1 MIKKNIVLVFLLWS
15 VFSSAQRTAIYTASD
30 KDFREAT
37 EIYYNQSYQFA
48 QDRYQE
54 IATNHAKPQDVR
66 EISQFY
72 VALCAVK
79 LRQKGALARFETFAN
94 SHSEKDYVEE
104 AYQDLG
110 DYFYGR
116 GDYQKASLYYDKVNP
131 KLINGSKDE
140 YAFKVGYVAFSQ
152 HEYDKALH
160 AFKQV
165 SNRSKLIDDARY
177 FSGHILYQEER
188 TEEAKALFNQ
198 LKQSEK
204 YKEKVQPYLL
214 QVAYKTSDYEQAIEE
229 GKQILATTGENN
241 EESEAQKIIGES
253 YFNQQQYQKA
263 IPYLEAYANSG
274 VALTPTD
281 YYQLG
286 FSYNQ
291 THDYRKAIDHY
302 NKIVGGANEMAQKAY
317 YQLGHSYIKENQKSE
332 ALNAFK
338 SASNLN
344 FDTTIQEDAW
354 YNYAKL
360 SYEIG
365 NPYQTAPEALNDY
378 IVAYPNSKHTNQL
391 YKLLKNSYQNL
402 DDYAQPYQ
410 ILKTKIVP
418 KNASLQ
424 PLQAQVGY
432 QYGVQLFR
440 EESFEKAVHI
450 FSEVATLPNASN
462 YNAKSIYW
470 KGQSEYKQGKYQEA
484 LKTLQ
489 TFEKAGNTTS
499 EYSQIDYNKGYLYFK
514 LGVYKDAANAFQQ
527 YVKQAKESKYKQDAQ
542 LRLADS
548 YYASGQ
554 FWPSLEEYQKVV
566 DGHYNEQDYAAFQ
579 KGMVYGWINREE
591 EKKQQLEYF
600 LKNYPKSSYYDD
612 AMYQLASTYFKL
624 GNQEYAVA
632 LFTKMQNDFP
642 ASKLVPFAELKKAQI
657 YYNNNQSDEALE
669 AYQNIVQAFPE
680 TSAAQES
687 MIGAKKIYTEKAQIA
702 EYEKWMKKVGGEV
715 DEDELMRLA
724 YEVAEK
730 QFYEKKYD
738 EAGKL
743 LGEFIVEYPTSVNL
757 AKAYYFKGESAYQ
770 TNKVDEAVEAF
781 EKVKTEEKY
790 NEEAYLRLA
799 QIYMKREQKD
809 KAQQALLQLSKVSE
823 NESYQNFAWVGLMRI
838 YHLNGDDEKAY
849 PYAQKVM
856 QNEQS
861 SASAKEDATLIIARN
876 VVKTDLPKALEY
888 YETLQD
894 SNKET
899 IKAEVLYHQ
908 AQHLAT
914 KKEYE
919 SSNNIIFDL
928 ASNYRKQSDWVAK
941 ALLIMADNYQ
951 ALEDPYQAN
960 YTLET
965 LMETYPEKTKIINQA
980 KAKQKL
986 IKK

>member
-1 MIKKNIVLVFLLWS
+1 MIKKNIVFVFLLWG
-15 VFSSAQRTAIYTASD
+15 VLGLAQRTAIYTASD

-37 EIYYNQSYQFA
+37 EIYRNQSYQFA

-54 IATNHAKPQDVR
+54 IAFNHAKPQDVR

-79 LRQKGALARFETFAN
+79 LRQKGALARFETFAD
-94 SHSEKDYVEE
+94 SHREKDYVQE

-116 GDYQKASLYYDKVNP
+116 GDYQKALLYYDKVNP

-140 YAFKVGYVAFSQ
+140 YAFKVGYAAFSQ

-165 SNRSKLIDDARY
+165 SDRSELIEDARY

-188 TEEAKALFNQ
+188 AEEAKALFTQ

-214 QVAYKTSDYEQAIEE
+214 QTAYKSSDYEQAIEE
-229 GKQILATTGENN
+229 GKEILATA
-241 EESEAQKIIGES
+241 EEKGSQELEAQKIIGES
-253 YFNQQQYQKA
+253 YFNQQQYSKA
-263 IPYLEAYANSG
+263 LPYLEAYANSE
-274 VALTPTD
+274 VTLTPTD

-286 FSYNQ
+286 FSYDQ
-291 THDYRKAIDHY
+291 TKEYRKAIEHY
-302 NKIVGGANEMAQKAY
+302 NKIVGGENEMAQKAY
-317 YQLGHSYIKENQKSE
+317 YQLGHSYIKEDQKNE

-344 FDTTIQEDAW
+344 FDSKIQEDAF

-378 IVAYPNSKHTNQL
+378 LVAYPESKHADQL
-391 YKLLKNSYQNL
+391 DQLLKSSYQNL
-402 DDYAQPYQ
+402 DDYAQPYE

-418 KNASLQ
+418 RNASLQ

-440 EESFEKAVHI
+440 EEQFEKAAVI
-450 FSEVATLPNASN
+450 FSEVAQLPEAS
-462 YNAKSIYW
+462 YSLPSMYW
-470 KGQSEYKQGKYQEA
+470 KGQAEYKQGKYEAA

-489 TFEKAGNTTS
+489 AFEKVGNSTS
-499 EYSQIDYNKGYLYFK
+499 EYDQVEYTKGYLHFK
-514 LGVYKDAANAFQQ
+514 LGDYKKATNAFQQ
-527 YVKQAKESKYKQDAQ
+527 YVKQTKESKYKADAQ

-566 DGHYNEQDYAAFQ
+566 DKRYNEHDYAAFQ
-579 KGMVYGWINREE
+579 KGMVYGWIDREE
-591 EKKQQLEYF
+591 EKKKQLEYF

-624 GNQEYAVA
+624 GDQDYAVE

-657 YYNNNQSDEALE
+657 YYNNDQSDQALE
-669 AYQNIVQAFPE
+669 AYQNIVQAFPD

-687 MIGAKKIYTEKAQIA
+687 MIGAKKIYTEKAQVA
-702 EYEKWMKKVGGEV
+702 EYEKWIKKVGGEV

-730 QFYEKKYD
+730 QFYEQKYD
-738 EAGKL
+738 HAGKL
-743 LGEFIVEYPTSVNL
+743 LGEFITEYPTSVNL
-757 AKAYYFKGESAYQ
+757 SKAYYLKGESAYQ
-770 TNKVDEAVEAF
+770 TNKLEEAIEAF
-781 EKVKTEEKY
+781 EQVKTDAKY
-790 NEEAYLRLA
+790 QEEAYLRLA
-799 QIYMKREQKD
+799 QMYMKREEKD
-809 KAQQALLQLSKVSE
+809 KASQALLQLSKISN
-823 NESYQNFAWVGLMRI
+823 NEEYQNFAWVGLMRI

-856 QNEQS
+856 QNEKS
-861 SASAKEDATLIIARN
+861 SESAKEDATLIIARSL
-876 VVKTDLPKALEY
+876 VETDLPKALQY
-888 YETLQD
+888 YEALKG

-899 IKAEVLYHQ
+899 IKAEVLYYQ
-908 AQHLAT
+908 AQNLAD
-914 KKEYE
+914 KKQYE
-919 SSNNIIFDL
+919 SSNNLIFDL
-928 ASNYRKQSDWVAK
+928 ASNYSTQSDWVAK
-941 ALLIMADNYQ
+941 ALLIMADNYL

-965 LMETYPEKTKIINQA
+965 LMETYPEKTNIINQA